1 MLKSTIAPM
10 LLTLHSKTKSNT
22 ILPFKT
28 PIFCTL
34 LPQSPPS
41 VRRNASTNPLTIET
55 PETPSYKLP
64 PASAYIHL
72 PFCRKRC
79 HYCDFPIVALGSTSP
94 ETADDDPRI
103 LNYINTLIREIE
115 ATQTHF
121 DPHPPLQTVFFGGG
135 TPSLVP
141 PRLVAKVLDTLRSRF
156 GICLDAE
163 ISMEMDPGTFDDR
176 KLKDLM
182 GLGVNRVSLGVQAFQ
197 EELLKACGRAH
208 GVKEVHE
215 AIEIIGSCGV
225 GNWSMD
231 LISSLPNQ
239 TQEMWE
245 ESLRLTVEAQ
255 PNHVSVYDLQ
265 IEKDT
270 KFGSL
275 YTPGEFPLPS
285 DTQSAKFYRMASRTL
300 GEANYNHYEVSSY
313 SKSSFE
319 CKHNYTYW
327 INKPFYAFGLGSAS
341 YINGTRYSRPKKLKD
356 YTNYVKNLEDG
367 LVDLGE
373 EDDVDEGEMA
383 MDIVMLSFRT
393 SKGLEFKSFVEDF
406 GSEVAVEL
414 CKVYEPYMKSGHV
427 LFLDDQRREITEDE
441 FSSLV
446 LDDEKLENEIGF
458 IRLSDPDGFLLS
470 NELISL
476 AFGVIDP

>member
-10 LLTLHSKTKSNT
+10 ISTLQSKTKPQNLFPIKIATFSNA
-22 ILPFKT
+22 ISQ
-28 PIFCTL
+28 C
-34 LPQSPPS
+34 PPT
-41 VRRNASTNPLTIET
+41 VRQNASLNT
-55 PETPSYKLP
+55 PTSQTPTYKLP
-64 PASAYIHL
+64 PSSAYVHL

-79 HYCDFPIVALGSTSP
+79 HYCDFPILALGSSSTQ
-94 ETADDDPRI
+94 TADDDPRI
-103 LNYINTLIREIE
+103 SNYIHILIREIE
-115 ATQTHF
+115 ATRTHF
-121 DPHPPLQTVFFGGG
+121 DQHPPLETIFFGGG

-141 PRLVAKVLDTLRSRF
+141 PSLVAKVLDTLRSKF
-156 GICLDAE
+156 GLCLDAE
-163 ISMEMDPGTFDDR
+163 ISMEMDPGTFDAK
-176 KLKDLM
+176 KLKELM

-208 GVKEVHE
+208 GVEEVHE
-215 AIEIIGSCGV
+215 AIEIVGSCGV
-225 GNWSMD
+225 ENWSMD

-245 ESLRLTVEAQ
+245 ESLRLTVEAK
-255 PNHVSVYDLQ
+255 PTHVSVYDLQ

-285 DTQSAKFYRMASRTL
+285 NTQSAKFYQMASRKL
-300 GEANYNHYEVSSY
+300 SEANYNHYEVSSY
-313 SKSSFE
+313 SKNGFE

-356 YTNYVKNLEDG
+356 YTNYVQDLESG
-367 LVDLGE
+367 LVDFQ
-373 EDDVDEGEMA
+373 EDDVDEVEMA
-383 MDIVMLSFRT
+383 MDVVMLSLRT
-393 SKGLEFKSFVEDF
+393 SKGLELKSFREDF
-406 GSEVAVEL
+406 GSPVAVEL

-427 LFLDDQRREITEDE
+427 AFLDHRRREITEDE
-441 FSSLV
+441 FSLLV

-476 AFGVIDP
+476 AFGVMDP

>member
-22 ILPFKT
+22 VLPFKS
-28 PIFCTL
+28 PVFCTL
-34 LPQSPPS
+34 LPQSPPT

-115 ATQTHF
+115 ATKTHF

-275 YTPGEFPLPS
+275 
-285 DTQSAKFYRMASRTL
+285 
-300 GEANYNHYEVSSY
+300 
-313 SKSSFE
+313 
-319 CKHNYTYW
+319 
-327 INKPFYAFGLGSAS
+327 
-341 YINGTRYSRPKKLKD
+341 
-356 YTNYVKNLEDG
+356 
-367 LVDLGE
+367 
-373 EDDVDEGEMA
+373 
-383 MDIVMLSFRT
+383 
-393 SKGLEFKSFVEDF
+393 
-406 GSEVAVEL
+406 
-414 CKVYEPYMKSGHV
+414 
-427 LFLDDQRREITEDE
+427 
-441 FSSLV
+441 
-446 LDDEKLENEIGF
+446 
-458 IRLSDPDGFLLS
+458 
-470 NELISL
+470 
-476 AFGVIDP
+476 

>member
-1 MLKSTIAPM
+1 MLKSTIITPI
-10 LLTLHSKTKSNT
+10 LSTIHSKTT
-22 ILPFKT
+22 Q
-28 PIFCTL
+28 PIFYTTK
-34 LPQSPPS
+34 PQRTPT
-41 VRRNASTNPLTIET
+41 VRRNASTKNPLK
-55 PETPSYKLP
+55 TPSYKLP

-79 HYCDFPIVALGSTSP
+79 HYCDFPILALGTSTP
-94 ETADDDPRI
+94 QTLDNDPRI
-103 LNYINTLIREIE
+103 LNYINLIIREIE
-115 ATQTHF
+115 ATRLNF
-121 DPHPPLQTVFFGGG
+121 DQYPPLKTVFFGGG

-141 PRLVAKVLDTLRSRF
+141 PSLVSKILETLRLKVGVCS
-156 GICLDAE
+156 DAE
-163 ISMEMDPGTFDDR
+163 VSMEMDPGTFDGV
-176 KLKDLM
+176 KM
-182 GLGVNRVSLGVQAFQ
+182 SEFMEVGVNRVSLGVQAFQ
-197 EELLKACGRAH
+197 DELLKACGRAH
-208 GVKEVHE
+208 GVEEVYE
-215 AIEIIGSCGV
+215 AIEIVRACGV
-225 GNWSMD
+225 GNWSLD
-231 LISSLPNQ
+231 LIASLPNQ
-239 TQEMWE
+239 SEEMWE
-245 ESLRLTVEAQ
+245 ESLRLAVEAQ

-285 DTQSAKFYRMASRTL
+285 DTQSAKFYRMASKKL

-313 SKSSFE
+313 SKTGFE

-327 INKPFYAFGLGSAS
+327 INKPFYAYGLGSAS
-341 YINGTRYSRPKKLKD
+341 YINGTRYSRPKKLKE
-356 YTNYVKNLEDG
+356 YTNYVKDLEDG
-367 LVDLGE
+367 LINMGQE
-373 EDDVDEGEMA
+373 NDDSVDEWEMA
-383 MDIVMLSFRT
+383 MDIIMLSLRT
-393 SKGLEFKSFVEDF
+393 SKGLEFKSFIEDF
-406 GSEVAVEL
+406 GSEVGVEL

-427 LFLDDQRREITEDE
+427 LFLDDERREITEDE